1 MEMLAFMPALL
12 SWNSNQCMDLIC
24 FLLRSIT
31 VSERAYRT
39 LTVAIDWLSHTILL
53 SVSQDA
59 NKIHK
64 NRGNEE
70 PCPL

>member
-12 SWNSNQCMDLIC
+12 SWNSNQCMYLFSSAVHNCI
-24 FLLRSIT
+24 RK
-31 VSERAYRT
+31 AYRT

-64 NRGNEE
+64 NRGNKERTTS
-70 PCPL
+70 L